1 MERGNRK
8 VRSGVVISNKM
19 DKTVVVEVKRVFR
32 HPVYQKVVRVFK
44 RLKAHD
50 AENQCAVGD
59 EVEIIET
66 RPISKDKCFRVVKIL
81 GKGKAS
87 HYERPKKKEKVEQGD
102 TTTDQ
107 A

>member
-1 MERGNRK
+1 VERGNRK
-8 VRSGVVISNKM
+8 TRSGVVISNKM
-19 DKTVVVEVKRVFR
+19 DKTVVVEIKRVFR
-32 HPVYQKVVRVFK
+32 HPMYQKVVSVFK

-50 AENQCAVGD
+50 EENKCAIGD
-59 EVEIIET
+59 EVEIMET
-66 RPISKDKCFRVVKIL
+66 RPLSRDKHFRVVKIL

-87 HYERPKKKEKVEQGD
+87 NYERPKKKAKVEESD